1 MPRYFISTK
10 EGWGDKWEEKER
22 KSNTKGNTAK
32 CSYLNILI
40 SWSITSPRL
49 TIWNGSWS
57 KDSLPSCLC
66 WHLIRLT
73 FLHFIKT
80 SLNILEF
87 FCVRKAPGLNFQ
99 IHHIYHCLQNNW
111 RINVND
117 WISSYNGQSTKAKM
131 FTLSRKRHGKYIA
144 PIQFL
149 VKIIKS
155 YILPV

>member
-1 MPRYFISTK
+1 MVP
-10 EGWGDKWEEKER
+10 D
-22 KSNTKGNTAK
+22 
-32 CSYLNILI
+32 
-40 SWSITSPRL
+40 P
-49 TIWNGSWS
+49 

-99 IHHIYHCLQNNW
+99 IHHIFYHCLQNNW

-131 FTLSRKRHGKYIA
+131 FTLTRKRHGKYIA

-149 VKIIKS
+149 VKSLNHIS
-155 YILPV
+155 CLSNYVFQVHLSCREFTMTTSRGWNFHVHLA